1 MQTDTQHGS
10 SEVAVAIKID
20 EKRLEEARAKGLK
33 SGSHDGPEA
42 GFCAMEMVAYIAG
55 ESWSDHP
62 ECVCPVIGAFM
73 RNWNDSLKDDER
85 NKLITPEL
93 LLKTVGTRG
102 SKDLERRRS
111 LMAADWLIR
120 VHTPAWLR
128 LAKLDAQAD
137 LLAGLP
143 EITDMA
149 QYPSLRAPL
158 EAVRKD
164 AAAARDAAWAAA
176 GAAARDAAWDAA
188 GAAARDAAWA
198 ALKPTKETLQASAG
212 DLIIRMCELTEAA

>member
-1 MQTDTQHGS
+1 M
-10 SEVAVAIKID
+10 AAAIKID
-20 EKRLEEARAKGLK
+20 EKRLEKVRVNGLK
-33 SGSHDGPEA
+33 SGSHSGVSS
-42 GFCAMEMVAYIAG
+42 GFCAMEAISYITG

-102 SKDLERRRS
+102 SKDLEHRRS

-137 LLAGLP
+137 LIAGLP

-164 AAAARDAAWAAA
+164 AS
-176 GAAARDAAWDAA
+176 AAWDAA
-188 GAAARDAAWA
+188 RAAAWDAAWDAAWA